1 MKLLF
6 SFFWFILLSCATM
19 SAQEPSVSAI
29 INRARATVGTEQ
41 ILNDLV
47 TLQMFGKLEPVDSK
61 MPAATLSIIARKPC
75 SQRMEIKL
83 DDLVETTLMSEGEG
97 ALVRSNM
104 AEGAS
109 KMRMLSQPELDRVA
123 YSTRQ
128 FFSFYRPEFKLGER
142 VSYAG
147 VESRQGVLC
156 NKLSYAYSDGLATL
170 RYFSVETDQLISTV
184 TESGVEIVPRGQQAE
199 QGIRF
204 PERVD
209 YYEGDKKLH
218 SIILKKIIVNK
229 PLPEGIFDLPKVE
242 EK

>member
-1 MKLLF
+1 MMKLLF
-6 SFFWFILLSCATM
+6 SLCWLVLLGTSV
-19 SAQEPSVSAI
+19 SAQEPSVSSI
-29 INRARATVGTEQ
+29 INRARATVGSERV
-41 ILNDLV
+41 LDDLV
-47 TLQMFGKLEPVDSK
+47 TLQMVGKLEPVDST
-61 MPAATLSIIARKPC
+61 MPAANVLIIARKPC

-83 DDLVETTLMSEGEG
+83 DDIVETTLMSAGEG
-97 ALVRSNM
+97 ALVRSNL

-128 FFSFYRPEFKLGER
+128 FFSFYRPEFKRGER
-142 VSYAG
+142 VSHAG
-147 VESRQGVLC
+147 VELRQGVRC
-156 NKLSYAYSDGLATL
+156 NQLHYAYPDGLTTR

-184 TESGVEIVPRGQQAE
+184 TENGVEIVPRGLQTE

-204 PERVD
+204 PQRVD
-209 YYEGDKKLH
+209 YYEGDTKLH
-218 SIILKKIIVNK
+218 SITLTKVIVNK